1 MGRSVRRALRSV
13 ERVGRKLIPV
23 ATAVVGG
30 MIGGPSG
37 ATIGYQVGSSASG
50 EDLLGINSSSST
62 SSSTTTE
69 TPVTTTEV
77 NQAITPEGS
86 VTGKGQAD
94 LSDTGLGDVVSV
106 FDMFSDQEDEMDIL
120 LGRKYNK

>member
-1 MGRSVRRALRSV
+1 MGRSARRALRSV

-37 ATIGYQVGSSASG
+37 AAIGYQVGSSVSG
-50 EDLLGINSSSST
+50 ENLLGTNS

-77 NQAITPEGS
+77 NQAFTPEGS

>member
-1 MGRSVRRALRSV
+1 MGRSARRAVRSITRTVRSVTRSV
-13 ERVGRKLIPV
+13 ERIVR
-23 ATAVVGG
+23 
-30 MIGGPSG
+30 
-37 ATIGYQVGSSASG
+37 GSSDVAG
-50 EDLLGINSSSST
+50 GIVDTILGTNITGNNT
-62 SSSTTTE
+62 IPEMPEVQQIE

>member
-1 MGRSVRRALRSV
+1 MGRSARRAVRSITRTVRSVTRSV
-13 ERVGRKLIPV
+13 ERIVR
-23 ATAVVGG
+23 
-30 MIGGPSG
+30 
-37 ATIGYQVGSSASG
+37 GSSDVAG
-50 EDLLGINSSSST
+50 GIVDTILGTNITGNNT
-62 SSSTTTE
+62 MPEIQQIE

>member
-1 MGRSVRRALRSV
+1 MGRSIRRAVSGIGRSV
-13 ERVGRKLIPV
+13 ESIVRGTTDV
-23 ATAVVGG
+23 AGG
-30 MIGGPSG
+30 IVDS
-37 ATIGYQVGSSASG
+37 V
-50 EDLLGINSSSST
+50 LGTNITGNNVMPQLNL
-62 SSSTTTE
+62 E
-69 TPVTTTEV
+69 TPTTTTEV